1 MCASELRHH
10 LPIDNFMRNR
20 NPLAGALQTGQ
31 EPFARQL
38 AVVPKLQRLHRCRR
52 QTLGSWRRARH
63 PRPIVAHLGD
73 AKPGEFSH
81 SVRCDAV
88 SACRALRIRSS
99 RSLPAGS
106 FLASSLR
113 RRAWFASLSS
123 NGVWTRPSR
132 SWPPNKSKTL
142 DSVPVRNRT

>member
-1 MCASELRHH
+1 
-10 LPIDNFMRNR
+10 
-20 NPLAGALQTGQ
+20 
-31 EPFARQL
+31 
-38 AVVPKLQRLHRCRR
+38 
-52 QTLGSWRRARH
+52 
-63 PRPIVAHLGD
+63 LGD

-123 NGVWTRPSR
+123 NGVWTWQPSITH
-132 SWPPNKSKTL
+132 PPDLGLQINPKPWTRFPSGTGRNPSQLEAGEALKSG
-142 DSVPVRNRT
+142 PPAP